1 VTDLAARFVSA
12 LEGRYTVERELGQG
26 GMAIVYLGRDLRYDR
41 AVALKVI
48 RPELRPGLGTER
60 FLREIQI
67 AAQLSHPH
75 ILPLFDSGE
84 FDGVLYYVMPYVE
97 GQSLRTRLL
106 REGRLPVEEAVRI
119 AVEVLSGLAHAHA
132 RDVVHR
138 DVKPENIL
146 LAQGTAVL
154 TDFGIAQA
162 VAQGGSERLTE
173 AGLLVGSPAYM
184 SPEQVAGQI
193 DPRSD
198 LYAVGCVLYE
208 MLTGAPPF
216 GGTGEISALAG
227 HLTQAVAPISNRRE
241 TVSLQLEGVVIR
253 ALAKDPAD
261 RYQSAREFAEAL
273 GRIPAEPPGA
283 TTERSRPALRSLV
296 ILPLADLSPLRDQEY
311 FCEGVAEELR
321 STLSKVEGLQV
332 LSRTAAIAADRRGL
346 DLKSLGR
353 ELGVSHVLEGSVRS
367 APDRLRV
374 SVTLSSTG
382 DGFQLWSEQYDR
394 QAADVFEIQ
403 DDIARRVTAA
413 LRIHLTEKRVA
424 PRPAPANLD
433 AYRAYLRG
441 RHHWNRRTERSLRQ
455 SVVHMEEAVTLDGRY
470 ALAHAGLAD
479 AWVTLGIY
487 GAAAP
492 TEAMPRALAASTR
505 ALELDPSLAEAL
517 AVRGAVRALHDW
529 QWKQAEADF
538 REAIR
543 LDPRYAT
550 GHHWFAS
557 QVLMPQGRFDE
568 AAQELAAALAL
579 DRDSAAIDLTRGLL
593 LVLRGDD
600 RRAIE
605 QFQRLLD
612 RDPEFGVAHLFL
624 GQVLDRQE
632 RREEAITALEQ
643 ALTFSGETPEILASL
658 GYAQARAGEVEKARA
673 VLERLTGLGKS
684 RYVSPAHL
692 AQLHLGLGDR
702 AGSLGLLEAAV
713 RSRATEVVW
722 LRVKWMYQPLHAEPR
737 YHALLRQ
744 VGLGDPAAGNDG

>member
-1 VTDLAARFVSA
+1 MTDLAARFMSA

-48 RPELRPGLGTER
+48 RPELRLGLGTER
-60 FLREIQI
+60 FLREIRI
-67 AAQLSHPH
+67 AARLSHPH

-97 GQSLRTRLL
+97 GESLRARLL
-106 REGRLPVEEAVRI
+106 REGRLPVDEAVRI
-119 AVEVLSGLAHAHA
+119 AAEVLSGLAHAHA

-146 LAQGTAVL
+146 LAQGSAVL

-162 VAQGGSERLTE
+162 VTQGGTQRLTE

-198 LYAVGCVLYE
+198 VYAVGCVLYE
-208 MLTGAPPF
+208 MLSGAPPF
-216 GGTGEISALAG
+216 GGAAALSLLAG
-227 HLTQAVAPISNRRE
+227 HLTQAVAPLSDRRA
-241 TVSLQLEGVVIR
+241 TVPLQLEGVVLR
-253 ALAKDPAD
+253 ALAKNPED
-261 RYQSAREFAEAL
+261 RFQSAREFAEAL
-273 GRIPAEPPGA
+273 GRISQDPQVA
-283 TTERSRPALRSLV
+283 TRERNRPAVRSLV

-332 LSRTAAIAADRRGL
+332 LSRTAAIRARDRGL
-346 DLKSLGR
+346 DLKTLGR

-367 APDRLRV
+367 ASDRLRV
-374 SVTLSSTG
+374 SVTLSSTA

-413 LRIHLTEKRVA
+413 LRIHLTGKRVA
-424 PRPAPANLD
+424 PRPATSNLD

-455 SVVHMEEAVTLDGRY
+455 SVVHMEEAVALDPRY
-470 ALAHAGLAD
+470 ALAHTGLAD
-479 AWVTLGIY
+479 AWITLGIY
-487 GAAAP
+487 GAVP
-492 TEAMPRALAASTR
+492 PGEAMPRALAASAR
-505 ALELDPSLAEAL
+505 ALELEPSLAEAL
-517 AVRGAVRALHDW
+517 VVRGAVQALHDW
-529 QWKQAEADF
+529 KWNQAEADF

-568 AAQELAAALAL
+568 AAQELAAALEL
-579 DRDSAAIDLTRGLL
+579 DRDSAPIALTRGLL
-593 LVLRGDD
+593 LALRGDE

-605 QFQRLLD
+605 QFQQLLD
-612 RDPEFGVAHLFL
+612 RDPEFGIAHLFL
-624 GQVLDRQE
+624 GQVLERQE
-632 RREEAITALEQ
+632 RWSEAIAALEQ
-643 ALTFSGETPEILASL
+643 ALTFGGETPEMLATL
-658 GYAQARAGEVEKARA
+658 GYAQARAGQTDKADA
-673 VLERLTGLGKS
+673 LLKRLTRLGQD
-684 RYVSPAHL
+684 RYVSPALL
-692 AQLHLGLGDR
+692 ALLPLGAGDLT
-702 AGSLGLLEAAV
+702 GGLNLLEEAV
-713 RSRATEVVW
+713 RLRATEPVW
-722 LRVKWMYQPLHAEPR
+722 LGVKWIYQPLHAEPR
-737 YHALLRQ
+737 YQALLKQ
-744 VGLGDPAAGNDG
+744 VGLAEPVHR